1 MLKVRSA
8 FAGFSTNGIDA
19 ARAFYGDKLGLEVK
33 DTEMGVIE
41 VMLGADQHVTIYP
54 KSNHEPATYT
64 VLNFVVHDVE
74 EAVGDLA
81 AMGVAMEHYDMP
93 EMKQDAKGIAR
104 DPQGPAIAWFK
115 DPAGN
120 ILSVIEES

>member
-8 FAGFSTNGIDA
+8 FASFSTNDIEA

-33 DTEMGVIE
+33 DTPMGVIE
-41 VMLGADQHVTIYP
+41 VMLGADQHVAIYP
-54 KSNHEPATYT
+54 KPNHQPATFT
-64 VLNFVVHDVE
+64 VLNFIVPDID
-74 EAVGDLA
+74 AALDDLA
-81 AMGVAMEHYDMP
+81 ASGVAMEHYDMP

-120 ILSVIEES
+120 TLAVIGEA